1 MITRYTKIMKETF
14 KFKITDTT
22 TSNDMDS
29 FFYDVWSRNKNVYI
43 LLDTTSCK
51 KVSLTR
57 ILSIKNVLNKHRN
70 NSKKYI
76 DYTTILVK
84 SRLIKNILRVGL
96 SILRTERP
104 VYIRVL

>member
-1 MITRYTKIMKETF
+1 MKETH

-22 TSNDMDS
+22 TPNDMDS

-43 LLDTTSCK
+43 LLDTRSCK
-51 KVSLTR
+51 NISLTR
-57 ILSIKNVLNKHRN
+57 IISIKNVLNKHRN

-76 DYTTILVK
+76 DHTTILLK

-96 SILRTERP
+96 SILKTERP
-104 VYIRVL
+104 VYITTL

>member
-1 MITRYTKIMKETF
+1 MKETF

-29 FFYDVWSRNKNVYI
+29 FFYDVWSRNVSVYL

-84 SRLIKNILRVGL
+84 SRLVKNILRVGL

>member
-1 MITRYTKIMKETF
+1 MKETH

-22 TSNDMDS
+22 TPSDMDS
-29 FFYDVWSRNKNVYI
+29 FFYDVWSRNVSVYL

-57 ILSIKNVLNKHRN
+57 ILSIKTVLNKHRN

-76 DYTTILVK
+76 DHTTILVK
-84 SRLIKNILRVGL
+84 SRLVKNILRVGL

-104 VYIRVL
+104 VYISVL

>member
-1 MITRYTKIMKETF
+1 MKETH
-14 KFKITDTT
+14 KLKITDTT
-22 TSNDMDS
+22 TPNDMDS
-29 FFYDVWSRNKNVYI
+29 FFYDVWSRNASVYI

-57 ILSIKNVLNKHRN
+57 ILSIKNVLNKHRK

-76 DYTTILVK
+76 DHTTILVK
-84 SRLIKNILRVGL
+84 SRLVKNILSVGL

-104 VYIRVL
+104 VYIETL

>member
-1 MITRYTKIMKETF
+1 MKETF
-14 KFKITDTT
+14 KFRITDTT
-22 TSNDMDS
+22 TPNDMDS

-51 KVSLTR
+51 NVSLTR
-57 ILSIKNVLNKHRN
+57 ILSIKSVLNKHRN

-76 DYTTILVK
+76 DHTTILVK
-84 SRLIKNILRVGL
+84 SRLVKNILRVGL

-104 VYIRVL
+104 VYIETL